1 MARLGINGRVRLILV
16 SLLLGG
22 LLVNLSLPPASAN
35 SNAAGLYS
43 ISGNRFVDGSGSPV
57 FLFGANYEGNND
69 RAWLV
74 WESSLFDPAL
84 IESNFALAEKAGL
97 NTLRIFVQPA
107 LRDSINFGDWG
118 KLDTVAEI
126 ARRHNLVLLL
136 TFQDYTEVNVQ
147 AEANFEGSVAARYR
161 DNPAFLGF
169 DLRNELQLSEVA
181 GAQYAEAVPLQQDDF
196 VRSYGERVSQAQADA
211 FRATPAGSGGVP
223 KHLDAR
229 QGYSYLNA
237 LKLWD
242 EFQAAGIAWAGAHP
256 GKSTMDYLDAPE
268 SGNWQPFL
276 AAVNGTLDR
285 WVQTRLN
292 AIRAADGGAIV
303 TLGWNNPALAKLP
316 ANNRLSFISY
326 HSFPLEGYDGA
337 VVTMGVLENL
347 RNSYSNVPIVLEE
360 FGYSNLRF
368 DGSSVSQSQTANHE
382 MALWLY
388 LYWRGFAG
396 GYKWMLTN
404 WTPSLNKFEA
414 GLGLLDDNNSP
425 KLAWYA
431 LKALSNYAQD
441 GRYTPDLVMNGLQ
454 PDGPNISYTFSG
466 KQSLF
471 SSAYNF
477 YAGPVHFQQEQA
489 SPFAAW
495 WPASGL
501 GEIYLLATSPTQVT
515 VNLDN
520 IFPNRNRSQALMLT
534 QAGGEH
540 TQLPLNGAIA
550 SFKLQPGQAY
560 TLAISNRP
568 TALDRA
574 QPGAGLY
581 FKETGH
587 NLAGTFRAYWER
599 TGGLALYGFPL
610 SEEFSEVNSQDGR
623 TYTVQY
629 FERARFEYHPE
640 NRGTAFEVLL
650 GHLGRAIATGRE
662 NEGPFQRIAAISP
675 DRSYYKESGHSLG
688 GAFRAYW
695 ERNGGLPQFGFP
707 ISEEFQELNPSDGK
721 TYAVQYFERA
731 RFEYHPEN
739 RGTAFEV
746 LLGHLGKQIL
756 QQKGWI

>member
-1 MARLGINGRVRLILV
+1 MARLGINGRVSLILV
-16 SLLLGG
+16 SLLIGG
-22 LLVNLSLPPASAN
+22 LLVNLSVPTARAN
-35 SNAAGLYS
+35 SNAAGPYS

-57 FLFGANYEGNND
+57 FLIGANYEGNND
-69 RAWLV
+69 RAWLF
-74 WESSLFDPAL
+74 WENSLFDPAL

-97 NTLRIFVQPA
+97 NSLRIFVQPA

-118 KLDTVAEI
+118 KLDTVVEI

-161 DNPAFLGF
+161 DNPAFLGY
-169 DLRNELQLSEVA
+169 DLRNELQLNEIA
-181 GAQYAEAVPLQQDDF
+181 GAQYSESVPLQLDDF

-211 FRATPAGSGGVP
+211 SRAAGGLP
-223 KHLDAR
+223 KHLDSR
-229 QGYSYLNA
+229 QAYCYLNA
-237 LKLWD
+237 MKLWD
-242 EFQAAGIAWAGAHP
+242 EFQGAGLAWAGAHP
-256 GKSTMDYLDAPE
+256 GKSTIDYLDAPE
-268 SGNWQPFL
+268 SGNWQTFL

-285 WVQTRLN
+285 WIQTKFN
-292 AIRAADGGAIV
+292 AIRSADDGAII

-316 ANNRLSFISY
+316 ANKSLSFISY
-326 HSFPLEGYDGA
+326 HSFPPEGYEG
-337 VVTMGVLENL
+337 VIFTMGVLENL
-347 RNSYSNVPIVLEE
+347 RNSYPNVPIVLEE

-368 DGSSVSQSQTANHE
+368 DGSPVSQSQTANHE

-414 GLGLLDDNNSP
+414 GLGLLDDNNNP
-425 KLAWYA
+425 KLAYQA
-431 LKALSNYAQD
+431 LKSLCGYAQD
-441 GRYTPDLVMNGLQ
+441 GRYGSDLVMNGLR
-454 PDGPNISYTFSG
+454 PDGPNINYTFSG
-466 KQSLF
+466 KRSLF
-471 SSAYNF
+471 SSAYNV
-477 YAGPVHFQQEQA
+477 YVGPVHFQQEQA

-501 GEIYLLATSPTQVT
+501 GEIYLMATSPTQVS
-515 VNLDN
+515 VNLDG
-520 IFPNRNRSQALMLT
+520 IFPNRNSGQILMLT
-534 QAGGEH
+534 QAGGTR

-560 TLAISNRP
+560 TLAISSRP

-574 QPGAGLY
+574 QPGNGLY

-587 NLAGTFRAYWER
+587 NLQGVFRSYWER
-599 TGGLALYGFPL
+599 SGGLSLYGFPM
-610 SEEFSEVNSQDGR
+610 SEEFSEVNPQDGR
-623 TYTVQY
+623 TYNVQY

-650 GHLGRAIATGRE
+650 GHLGRAITVGRE
-662 NEGPFQRIAAISP
+662 NEGPFQRIAATSP
-675 DRSYYKESGHSLG
+675 DRLYYKESGHSLG

-707 ISEEFQELNPSDGK
+707 ITEEFNELNSSDGK

-739 RGTAFEV
+739 RGTSFEV

-756 QQKGWI
+756 QQKGWL